1 MTVGEKIRDI
11 RVEKG
16 MTQKELGEALG
27 VSVQTISAYESGRR
41 RPKVETLSRFADALG
56 VPYSEFFGLDGAESD
71 YQRNYQQMLD
81 LALKASMNKRGKISL
96 EKLLEGLKYNSAEAR
111 YSGMKALDQKTD
123 RLYTEELEDIADSE
137 LRKMVLQ
144 SFDELNRVGKIE
156 AVKRLAELGQ
166 LPRYSAWSKKV
177 IVDQSYLDDLLK
189 EEEADATPPGDA
201 QTDPDSPKEE

>member
-71 YQRNYQQMLD
+71 YQRNYQKMLD

>member
-41 RPKVETLSRFADALG
+41 RPKVETLSRFADALD
-56 VPYSEFFGLDGAESD
+56 VPYSDFFGLDGAETA

-81 LALKASMNKRGKISL
+81 LALKASMNERGKISL
-96 EKLLEGLKYNSAEAR
+96 EKLLEQLKYNSAEAR
-111 YSGMKALDQKTD
+111 YSGMKALEQKTD

-137 LRKMVLQ
+137 LRTIAMQ

-177 IVDQSYLDDLLK
+177 IVDQSYIDDLCK
-189 EEEADATPPGDA
+189 GEEPETTPPGDA
-201 QTDPDSPKEE
+201 QADPDSPETE